1 MVFTHGD
8 EGNFTMQENV
18 MLDRLKSGSTT
29 TAIPF
34 GKLRGGDSRQAT
46 TAPKPST
53 IELRNFRR
61 YFDCPHI
68 IPVRQGELPHELDR
82 YMGTLWDDQRLDGQ
96 AFGRQLTKAT
106 GSDTVGR
113 NQTQG
118 RRGLPLK
125 CKSDGTRHQLHTH
138 VRQADLHSH
147 FCQTPSLEISRRW

>member
-1 MVFTHGD
+1 MHAANSGNEKYELFMVFTHGD

-29 TAIPF
+29 TASPF

-82 YMGTLWDDQRLDGQ
+82 YIGY
-96 AFGRQLTKAT
+96 
-106 GSDTVGR
+106 TVGR
-113 NQTQG
+113 
-118 RRGLPLK
+118 PE
-125 CKSDGTRHQLHTH
+125 
-138 VRQADLHSH
+138 VRWSGFHETTDEGHRL
-147 FCQTPSLEISRRW
+147 